1 MDSGIIDH
9 ESLRNEHAIAAELR
23 FLAAEVA
30 THHLHN
36 RQRVHI
42 DIAEG
47 VGKHRDPNMRKSA
60 LRAFV
65 LSSIW
70 VCMSWAGGSRVAMAG
85 DQTLSVLGLEPAA
98 GAPESVATAVTEAL
112 RQRITSTTG
121 YRLIP
126 GRDLVEVKLVFSCP
140 DEAPPC
146 MTQAAQSIGASR
158 VIFGNVQPVGMDAF
172 LVTLKLLDGDRGVVE
187 SWISEQVAKT
197 QTTPIALRGPV
208 QKWFATL
215 TGQAVPGSLKLTGGV
230 IGAAVYVDGAQAGLL
245 GADGLTVTGV
255 GAGQHQIVVSKSGY
269 EKFERNVTLASG
281 AAEKLPVQLRAI
293 QGADASDSAA
303 QVDKMALTTTQ
314 TEPDTAAPARTG
326 LVVTGFL
333 ALGVGIA
340 AGAFGAYSSYKVG
353 DVNSKLDPYRRY
365 PCASGGAIACTS
377 DGKTR
382 LVDLDA
388 AAQQYVKDQQN
399 TGDTYT
405 TLQWVGYGV
414 GAVGVVAGSILLYYG
429 FSKPSETASN
439 EHRSNLLVMPTFGPG
454 SAGAAAYL
462 AF

>member
-1 MDSGIIDH
+1 M
-9 ESLRNEHAIAAELR
+9 
-23 FLAAEVA
+23 
-30 THHLHN
+30 
-36 RQRVHI
+36 
-42 DIAEG
+42 
-47 VGKHRDPNMRKSA
+47 
-60 LRAFV
+60 
-65 LSSIW
+65 
-70 VCMSWAGGSRVAMAG
+70 AMAG

-98 GAPESVATAVTEAL
+98 GAPESVASAVTEAL

-146 MTQAAQSIGASR
+146 MTQAAQSIGASK

-197 QTTPIALRGPV
+197 QTTPMALRAPV

-215 TGQAVPGSLKLTGGV
+215 TGQAVPGSIKVTGGV

-245 GADGLTVTGV
+245 GADGLTITGV
-255 GAGQHQIVVSKSGY
+255 GAGQHQIVISKSGY
-269 EKFERNVTLASG
+269 EKFERSVTLASG
-281 AAEKLPVQLRAI
+281 AAEKLGVQLKAI
-293 QGADASDSAA
+293 QGAEPDSGAS
-303 QVDKMALTTTQ
+303 DKMALTTPQ
-314 TEPDTAAPARTG
+314 TEPDAAAPARTG
-326 LVVTGFL
+326 LVVSGFL

-365 PCASGGAIACTS
+365 PCASGGAVACTS
-377 DGKTR
+377 DGRTR
-382 LVDLDA
+382 LPDLDA
-388 AAQQYVKDQQN
+388 TAQQYIKDQQN

-414 GAVGVVAGSILLYYG
+414 GAVGVIAGSILLYYG
-429 FSKPSETASN
+429 FSGSSDTAAN

-462 AF
+462 TF

>member
-1 MDSGIIDH
+1 M
-9 ESLRNEHAIAAELR
+9 
-23 FLAAEVA
+23 
-30 THHLHN
+30 
-36 RQRVHI
+36 
-42 DIAEG
+42 
-47 VGKHRDPNMRKSA
+47 
-60 LRAFV
+60 
-65 LSSIW
+65 
-70 VCMSWAGGSRVAMAG
+70 AMAG

-112 RQRITSTTG
+112 KQRITSTTG

-146 MTQAAQSIGASR
+146 MTQAAQSIGASK

-172 LVTLKLLDGDRGVVE
+172 LVTLKLLDGERGVVE

-197 QTTPIALRGPV
+197 QTTPMGLRGPV

-215 TGQAVPGSLKLTGGV
+215 TGQALPGSLKVTGGV

-245 GADGLTVTGV
+245 GADGLTITV
-255 GAGQHQIVVSKSGY
+255 GAGQHQILVSKSGY
-269 EKFERNVTLASG
+269 EKFERSVTLASG
-281 AAEKLPVQLRAI
+281 AVERLAVQLKPI
-293 QGADASDSAA
+293 QGTDLSDAIAHTADRMTETQPEPDSAA
-303 QVDKMALTTTQ
+303 
-314 TEPDTAAPARTG
+314 PANTG
-326 LVVTGFL
+326 LVVSGFL

-340 AGAFGAYSSYKVG
+340 AGAFGAYSSYKVS

-365 PCASGGAIACTS
+365 QCASGGQIACTS

-382 LVDLDA
+382 LLDLDA
-388 AAQQYVKDQQN
+388 TAQQYVKDQQD

-414 GAVGVVAGSILLYYG
+414 GAVGVVAGSLLLYYG
-429 FSKPSETASN
+429 FSQSSETASN
-439 EHRSNLLVMPTFGPG
+439 ERRSNLLVMPTFGPG

-462 AF
+462 TF

>member
-1 MDSGIIDH
+1 M
-9 ESLRNEHAIAAELR
+9 
-23 FLAAEVA
+23 
-30 THHLHN
+30 
-36 RQRVHI
+36 
-42 DIAEG
+42 
-47 VGKHRDPNMRKSA
+47 
-60 LRAFV
+60 
-65 LSSIW
+65 
-70 VCMSWAGGSRVAMAG
+70 AMAG

-112 RQRITSTTG
+112 KQRITSTTG

-146 MTQAAQSIGASR
+146 MTQAAQSIGATK

-172 LVTLKLLDGDRGVVE
+172 LVTLKLLDGERGVVE

-197 QTTPIALRGPV
+197 QTTPMALRGPV

-215 TGQAVPGSLKLTGGV
+215 TGQALPSSLKVTGGV

-245 GADGLTVTGV
+245 GSDGLTVTV
-255 GAGQHQIVVSKSGY
+255 GAGQHQILVSKSGY
-269 EKFERNVTLASG
+269 EKFERSVTLASG
-281 AAEKLPVQLRAI
+281 AVERLAVQLKPI
-293 QGADASDSAA
+293 QGADLSDATVPTA
-303 QVDKMALTTTQ
+303 DRTALTETQ
-314 TEPDTAAPARTG
+314 PEHDTAAPSNTG
-326 LVVTGFL
+326 LVVSGFL

-340 AGAFGAYSSYKVG
+340 AGAFGVYSSYKVS

-365 PCASGGAIACTS
+365 PCASGGAVACSS

-382 LVDLDA
+382 LLDLDA
-388 AAQQYVKDQQN
+388 TAQQYVKDQQN

-414 GAVGVVAGSILLYYG
+414 GAVGVVAGSLLLYYG
-429 FSKPSETASN
+429 FSQPSKTASN
-439 EHRSNLLVMPTFGPG
+439 ERRSNLLVMPTFGPG

-462 AF
+462 TF